1 MFYSFN
7 FFMELSLIT
16 NNVKYITSISIPI
29 IFSLYKEIIIRM
41 INVCKL
47 ILRHVKEYCQEAAIH
62 GPQHIVSPRL
72 AIFER
77 LVLLPMMYIS
87 LYSGQKRLK
96 SCLRRKSM
104 PPHIKRK
111 WIWPPMNLPN
121 SKMLSVTSGHL
132 VGIQKHARLF
142 FLW

>member
-1 MFYSFN
+1 
-7 FFMELSLIT
+7 MELSLIT
-16 NNVKYITSISIPI
+16 NNVKYITSISIPM

-77 LVLLPMMYIS
+77 LVFRPADNLAGLQYFRIFC
-87 LYSGQKRLK
+87 LYS
-96 SCLRRKSM
+96 S
-104 PPHIKRK
+104 H
-111 WIWPPMNLPN
+111 
-121 SKMLSVTSGHL
+121 TSFSSH
-132 VGIQKHARLF
+132 
-142 FLW
+142 

>member
-1 MFYSFN
+1 MYN
-7 FFMELSLIT
+7 FPPFFEAIM
-16 NNVKYITSISIPI
+16 NRVV
-29 IFSLYKEIIIRM
+29 
-41 INVCKL
+41 NVCKT
-47 ILRHVKEYCQEAAIH
+47 ILQHVKEYCQEAAIH

-77 LVLLPMMYIS
+77 LVLLPLMYIS

-111 WIWPPMNLPN
+111 
-121 SKMLSVTSGHL
+121 
-132 VGIQKHARLF
+132 
-142 FLW
+142 